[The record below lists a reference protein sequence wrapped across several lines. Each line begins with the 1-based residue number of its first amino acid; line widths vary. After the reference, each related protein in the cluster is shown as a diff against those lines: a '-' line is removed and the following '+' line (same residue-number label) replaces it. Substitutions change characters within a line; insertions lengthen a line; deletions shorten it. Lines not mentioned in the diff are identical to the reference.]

1 MTRDVGVHCALVV
14 LLSFASYSCTRSTKS
29 EEIVSHH
36 GYTFF
41 FEREYYVD
49 VEASFDDVWATV
61 LSSLGDLEWTV
72 DSQVETAG
80 MITTKEAT
88 IGTNRDRYACRSWP
102 GSATRVDEM
111 RCTLAVHLGTTE
123 GTVTR
128 VRAFANLEGRYL
140 YVSSVGEE
148 KVGGWWPC
156 TSTGEIE
163 GEFFDALLSRLE
175 PLKFE
180 SPVYRKWT
188 DERAPR

>member
-1 MTRDVGVHCALVV
+1 MRKAVGVHVALVV
-14 LLSFASYSCTRSTKS
+14 LFAFASYSCTRSTKPD
-29 EEIVSHH
+29 EIVSHH
-36 GYTFF
+36 GYRFF
-41 FEREYYVD
+41 FEKDYYVD

-61 LSSLGDLEWTV
+61 ISSLGDLEWRI

-80 MITTKEAT
+80 MIITKEET

-111 RCTLAVHLGTTE
+111 RCTIAVHVGASE
-123 GTVTR
+123 GAATR

-175 PLKFE
+175 PLKFV

-188 DERAPR
+188 AGRPQR